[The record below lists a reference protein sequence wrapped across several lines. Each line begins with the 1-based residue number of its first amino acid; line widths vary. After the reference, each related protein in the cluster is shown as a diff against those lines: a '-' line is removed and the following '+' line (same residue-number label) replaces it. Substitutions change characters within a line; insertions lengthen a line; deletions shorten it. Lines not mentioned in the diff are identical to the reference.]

1 MNTIHRDIFKAIHEG
16 KWMAI
21 EYRNWQGQI
30 TRYWI
35 GILNLDAARR
45 TLKVEG
51 LHLGKYSLE
60 TYDRI
65 YIDSILS
72 SQVLDGS
79 YCQVNQ
85 ELVRDIHDNPHKYK
99 ALFDHVAN
107 LKVLDYLEDCCKMD
121 GVPYKKDFALVR
133 YLDRESFRGNVYPL
147 SDEQF
152 RKVVQSFQIKAER
165 TAGFGWEKQADKGR
179 QSGNGQQPSQGQPL
193 VEGQQSGS
201 RPQAGKMAEASDKAS
216 GIPTAGERSLDS
228 QEKRLAIQRL
238 AINVMSI
245 YTGKGLYVL
254 AYRKLNLDVR
264 QRCLRAAE
272 DITVCTEFTVDGTKE
287 SIRRYLD
294 AEDFELLR
302 DFETNQERI
311 KDAVTRYNRRITGVD
326 DMPYVIGL
334 GMDIMLNLR
343 QEYNSILEMYQEDTV
358 TVPIRAFFGDLLDR
372 PRSRRMV
379 PLILLDR
386 KVNLDQ
392 LLAINHAMKYPLAYV
407 QGPPGTGKTNTIINT
422 IITAFFNEKTLLFA
436 SYNNHPIDGVVEKL
450 TSLTYKGRRIPFPVV
465 RLGNTG
471 KVKRAL
477 SAMRM
482 LYEQV
487 KEIPVNEQAL
497 EKNRGSQAGQMKRLA
512 ELLRRYEDVLELK
525 ERSETIGRLL
535 EYSRGRSR
543 SMQMLPFETDLG
555 GRQLQQVNRQM
566 ERLGEITDQDALE
579 LLTEDP
585 EELKRYLYYASIKC
599 IQRLDEPGSSRLKE
613 ILFMEDE
620 ECRLDEFSGYIKD
633 SEHLKRLLRVFPVVA
648 TTCISASRLG
658 NPEPHFDMTVMDEA
672 SQCNTAVGL
681 VPVIRGKSLMLVG
694 DPQQLNPV
702 ILLDEV
708 SNYRLRKKYGVPE
721 EYDYRKNSLYKAFL
735 ACDSVSDEVLLRY
748 HYRCSKPIID
758 FNNKKYYNSKLLIRS
773 ERKPSQPL
781 VYMDVQDGRTN
792 YKNAAPAEVEAI
804 LRYAMENKDKS
815 IGVITPFVN
824 QKHAIEDQL
833 ARQGL
838 KNVACGTVHAF
849 QGDEKDV
856 VLFSTAITDD
866 THAGTYEW
874 LKNNKELINV
884 ATSRARDQ
892 LIVLGNS
899 RNLERLHGKEGEDD
913 LYDLVRYVRSNGA
926 SQVAPKSADSRALGI
941 KPFSAAVEE
950 AFLKTL
956 NHALENIWLSQ
967 NRFFVE
973 QGVEVSKVIGEAD
986 KGELFYSGKFDF
998 VVYERSGETEG
1009 KSPVLAVELDGKEHF
1024 EDEVVMERDRRKQEI
1039 CQAHQI
1045 ELIRVENCYARR
1057 YQHIKG
1063 VLEAYFKVRR

>member
-16 KWMAI
+16 KWMTI
-21 EYRNWQGQI
+21 EYKNWQGQI

-35 GILNLDAARR
+35 GILNLDAARK

-51 LHLGKYSLE
+51 LHLGKYSVE

-79 YCQVNQ
+79 YCQVNKK
-85 ELVRDIHDNPHKYK
+85 LVRDIHDNPHKYK
-99 ALFDHVAN
+99 DLFDHVAN
-107 LKVLDYLEDCCKMD
+107 LKVLDYLEDCYKMD
-121 GVPYKKDFALVR
+121 GVPYRKDFALLR
-133 YLDRESFRGNVYPL
+133 YLDRESFQGDVYPL

-152 RKVVQSFQIKAER
+152 RKVVRSFQIKAEKNVR
-165 TAGFGWEKQADKGR
+165 TDGTGA
-179 QSGNGQQPSQGQPL
+179 
-193 VEGQQSGS
+193 
-201 RPQAGKMAEASDKAS
+201 ASDLAL
-216 GIPTAGERSLDS
+216 GGLAAGERTPNSK
-228 QEKRLAIQRL
+228 ERHLAVQSL

-245 YTGKGLYVL
+245 HTGKGLYVL

-264 QRCLRAAE
+264 QRCLRVAE
-272 DITVCTEFTVDGTKE
+272 NITVCTEFTVDGTRE

-294 AEDFELLR
+294 AEDFELLK
-302 DFETNQERI
+302 DFEANQERI
-311 KDAVTRYNRRITGVD
+311 KDAVTRYNRRILGVD
-326 DMPYVIGL
+326 DMPYIIGL
-334 GMDIMLNLR
+334 GMDMMLNLR
-343 QEYNSILEMYQEDTV
+343 REYNAVLDMYLNERV

-392 LLAINHAMKYPLAYV
+392 LLAMNHAMKYPLAYV

-422 IITAFFNEKTLLFA
+422 IITAFFNGKTLLFT

-450 TSLTYKGRRIPFPVV
+450 TRLTYEGKKIPFPVV
-465 RLGNTG
+465 RLGNTS
-471 KVKRAL
+471 KVKQAL
-477 SAMRM
+477 SVMRM

-487 KEIPVNEQAL
+487 RDIPINEQAL
-497 EKNRGSQAGQMKRLA
+497 EKNRGNQAGQMKRLA
-512 ELLRRYEDVLELK
+512 ELLRRYEDVLDLK

-535 EYSRGRSR
+535 EYSRGKSR

-566 ERLGEITDQDALE
+566 ERLGEITDQDALG
-579 LLTEDP
+579 LLTENP
-585 EELKRYLYYASIKC
+585 EELKRYLYYASIRC
-599 IQRLDEPGSSRLKE
+599 IQRLDEPGSRHLKD
-613 ILFMEDE
+613 ILYIEDE

-633 SEHLKRLLRVFPVVA
+633 TDNLKHLLRVFPVVA
-648 TTCISASRLG
+648 TTCISASRVG
-658 NPEPHFDMTVMDEA
+658 GPEPHFDMTVMDEA

-681 VPVIRGKSLMLVG
+681 VPVIRGKSLMMVG

-708 SNYRLRKKYGVPE
+708 SNFRLRRKYGVPE

-748 HYRCSKPIID
+748 HYRCSRQIID

-773 ERKPSQPL
+773 ESRLPQSL

-792 YKNAAPAEVEAI
+792 HKNVAPAEVEAI

-824 QKHAIEDQL
+824 QKHAIEEQL
-833 ARQGL
+833 ARHGL
-838 KNVACGTVHAF
+838 QNVTCGTVHAF

-856 VLFSTAITDD
+856 VLFSTAITDN

-884 ATSRARDQ
+884 ATSRAREQ

-899 RNLERLHGKEGEDD
+899 KNLERLHGKEGEDD
-913 LYDLVRYVRSNGA
+913 LYDLVRYVKSNGA
-926 SQVAPKSADSRALGI
+926 SKVAPKSPDSRALGI

-950 AFLKTL
+950 VFLKTL

-973 QGVEVSKVIGEAD
+973 QGVEVSEIIGEAD
-986 KGELFYSGKFDF
+986 KGDLFYSGKFDF
-998 VVYERSGETEG
+998 VVYERPKGPGTEG

-1024 EDEVVMERDRRKQEI
+1024 EDEVVMERDRRKQQI
-1039 CQAHQI
+1039 CQARHI